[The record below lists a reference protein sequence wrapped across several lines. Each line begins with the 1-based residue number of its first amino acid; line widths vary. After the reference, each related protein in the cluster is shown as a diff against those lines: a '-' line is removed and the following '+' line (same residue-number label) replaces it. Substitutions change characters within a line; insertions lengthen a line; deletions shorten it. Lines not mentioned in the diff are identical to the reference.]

1 MRSQR
6 RPHPECIEAGR
17 GRPSRAGIEEHGT
30 ARLYCETVKPA
41 AVTVAVFYKLLAIF
55 LTVGIGY
62 GAGRAGWLG
71 PRSDGGKSAR
81 LLSDVAFYVFV
92 PALLFRTV
100 VRLDFET
107 LPWRTLLAFFG
118 PAVVY
123 VLLVHAWQ
131 SRRSRQR
138 HDPPAAPAVR
148 AISASFG
155 NSVQLGI
162 PLATALFGEAGLA
175 LHIPLVSLHALV
187 LLTLPTV
194 LVEVDLARADHD
206 STPLSTLR
214 STVRHA
220 LIHPVTLPVVLGG
233 LWNGTGIG
241 LHPVADEALAGLGQ
255 AVVPVCLV
263 LIGLTLAAHGLRGN
277 LKPALQTSA
286 LKLLL
291 LPALVLAVAHGG
303 LGLHGMPLAVVVMM
317 AALPTGTNALIF
329 AQRYD
334 TLAAEANT
342 TIVLSTMVFVATA
355 SLWLLVLAAV

>member
-1 MRSQR
+1 M
-6 RPHPECIEAGR
+6 
-17 GRPSRAGIEEHGT
+17 
-30 ARLYCETVKPA
+30 
-41 AVTVAVFYKLLAIF
+41 TVAVFHKLLAIF
-55 LTVGIGY
+55 LTVGVGFV
-62 GAGRAGWLG
+62 AGSAAWLG
-71 PRSDGGKSAR
+71 PRSDSGKSAR

-100 VRLDFET
+100 VRLDFAA

-118 PAVVY
+118 PAVVML
-123 VLLVHAWQ
+123 LLVHAWQ
-131 SRRSRQR
+131 SRRLRRAHRAQPRYDAPST
-138 HDPPAAPAVR
+138 PALPAVR

-162 PLATALFGEAGLA
+162 PLAAALFGEAGLA

-194 LVEVDLARADHD
+194 LVEVDLARADRQ

-214 STVRHA
+214 STVRNT
-220 LIHPVTLPVVLGG
+220 LVHPVTLPVVLGA
-233 LWNGTGIG
+233 LWNLTGIG

-263 LIGLTLAAHGLRGN
+263 LIGLTMAAYGLRGN
-277 LKPALQTSA
+277 LQAALVASA

-291 LPALVLAVAHGG
+291 LPALVLGVAHWG
-303 LGLHGMPLAVVVMM
+303 LGLTGVPLAVVVMM
-317 AALPTGTNALIF
+317 AALPTGSNALIF

-334 TLAAEANT
+334 SLAPEVTA
-342 TIVLSTMVFVATA
+342 TIVVSTVAFAATG
-355 SLWLLVLAAV
+355 SLWLLVLTML